1 MTRLRHATLYGAV
14 LGLALIIGADRGFA
28 LEPGDFGQT
37 LSGAYIGAPIAA
49 PAPPGLYAALEMFD
63 GPSGRGTGQDLGTT
77 VSVPLWIPTFFW
89 SSGYH
94 ILGANLAMELEV
106 PFYQTAS
113 YPSSGTTLA
122 GNGSGPPF
130 GDTVWF
136 DTIANT
142 RITPFLLEWSLGNGW
157 FAAPG
162 LTLIVPDGSR
172 YNGTLNPDY
181 FTAEPRLSVAYL
193 SKDWHLTANF
203 LYDINT
209 RSGGHTG
216 TYSLIAN
223 TPFPGFGGVP
233 GLGGT
238 PAGPVVASIGN
249 GYTSGQ
255 EAFLDVAATYQWGK
269 FEIGPVAA
277 FKWQTT
283 SDSPGGGFTCAEVAA
298 LLGPTLGCGKA
309 TNISVGGLIG
319 YNFGLVDVQAYATD
333 SVYTKDDYGGW
344 GIFGRLTFKLW
355 GPEAPTN
362 PMPTK

>member
-63 GPSGRGTGQDLGTT
+63 GPSGKGFGQDLGTT

-106 PFYQTAS
+106 PFYQTAA
-113 YPSSGTTLA
+113 YPSSGATLG

-130 GDTVWF
+130 GATIWF

-181 FTAEPRLSVAYL
+181 FTAEPRFSVAYL

-209 RSGGHTG
+209 RSAGHTG
-216 TYSLIAN
+216 TYQIVAN
-223 TPFPGFGGVP
+223 LPPFPP
-233 GLGGT
+233 L
-238 PAGPVVASIGN
+238 AGIGN

>member
-1 MTRLRHATLYGAV
+1 MTRLRNATLYGAV

-49 PAPPGLYAALEMFD
+49 PAPPGLYGALEMFD
-63 GPSGRGTGQDLGTT
+63 GPSGKGAGQNKGTT
-77 VSVPLWIPTFFW
+77 VSVPLWIPTAFW
-89 SSGYH
+89 SSGYR

-106 PFYQTAS
+106 PFYFTAA
-113 YPSSGTTLA
+113 YAT
-122 GNGSGPPF
+122 GSGPPAPAI
-130 GDTVWF
+130 WF

-142 RITPFLLEWSLGNGW
+142 RITPVLLEWSLGNGW
-157 FAAPG
+157 FVAPG
-162 LTLIVPDGSR
+162 ITLIVPDGSR

-181 FTAEPRLSVAYL
+181 FTTEPRLSVAYL
-193 SKDWHLTANF
+193 TKDWHVTANF
-203 LYDINT
+203 LYDIN
-209 RSGGHTG
+209 SASAGHTG
-216 TYSLIAN
+216 SYQIFA
-223 TPFPGFGGVP
+223 
-233 GLGGT
+233 
-238 PAGPVVASIGN
+238 PAFAGIGN

-269 FEIGPVAA
+269 WEIGPVAA

-283 SDSPGGGFTCAEVAA
+283 SDTPGGGFSCAA
-298 LLGPTLGCGKA
+298 LALALPAGLGCGRA
-309 TNISVGGLIG
+309 ANTSVGGLIG
-319 YNFGLVDVQAYATD
+319 YNFGLVDVQVYATD